1 MKAPRL
7 ACSAID
13 DAYLWPWMIMI
24 HSAHKNS
31 GNVKVKYLL
40 ANVNELLSPQAEI
53 LACDFG
59 REIGIDLEVRKFTS
73 DLKSQYEFQFNITVY
88 ARIILMDELAEDFL
102 WLDSDL
108 LLLPGWSNIFDERGD
123 YQGKDCVFHAVKD
136 IKQTRNYLEREDN
149 AAYRAAGERYFNTG
163 VLRASPKNWRKLPES
178 KRWIALASDLKG
190 HSLKYPDQD
199 VLNLLGA
206 KHTSLLPSG
215 YNSIVGSSTGL
226 TDPLYIKHYAG
237 SPKPWTMSRPSKEFL
252 LTIQGANYFRE
263 EHSIMTLRD
272 AFTEYPAY
280 WETEKEL
287 LELLKRKNPA
297 LYRSVEENRSKNI
310 KSVDLAS
317 RVKNNALKFLTRKF
331 R

>member
-1 MKAPRL
+1 MTTPKL

-40 ANVNELLSPQAEI
+40 ANINELLSPDAQDLARNFAAEI
-53 LACDFG
+53 GA
-59 REIGIDLEVRKFTS
+59 DLEVRNFTTN
-73 DLKSQYEFQFNITVY
+73 LKSQYEFQFNITVY
-88 ARIILMDELAEDFL
+88 ARIIMMDEFDQDFL

-108 LLLPGWSNIFDERGD
+108 LLLPGWSKIFEEPGD
-123 YQGKDCVFHAVKD
+123 YESSDCVFHAVKD
-136 IKQTRNYLEREDN
+136 IERTQKSLQNEGN
-149 AAYRAAGERYFNTG
+149 AAYRAAGDRYFNTG
-163 VLRASPKNWRKLPES
+163 VLLASPENWRKMPES
-178 KRWIALASDLKG
+178 KGWKELASDLKG
-190 HSLKYPDQD
+190 NALKYPDQD

-206 KHTSLLPSG
+206 KSTSLLPSG
-215 YNSIVGSSTGL
+215 YNTIVGNSTGL
-226 TDPLYIKHYAG
+226 SDPLYIKHYAG
-237 SPKPWTMSRPSKEFL
+237 SPKPWTMNQPSKEFL

-280 WETEKEL
+280 WEAEIQL
-287 LELLKRKNPA
+287 LDLLKRQNSD
-297 LYRSVEENRSKNI
+297 LYRRIEENRSRNI
-310 KSVDLAS
+310 RSVDLAS
-317 RVKNNALKFLTRKF
+317 RVKTSAIKFLARKF